1 MPVKP
6 SRKRPPKPRKFQS
19 VSLEIRPLTFFAGRH
34 LKIKCDGVR
43 PVCGPCTRV
52 PKDDECEYTD
62 VSSRTKDLQETISR
76 LKARINE
83 LENPHQTQSSSG
95 SSRYEVGSPTPSS
108 PSIISGTSGS
118 FSDSD
123 HSLLGVQEPPVD
135 MIPML
140 LDSFLPHASQ
150 YSFFMHPGRFRAS
163 ALLQLPL
170 GHPNRPSPALLCAVY
185 LWGIHLSRS
194 EPLVSYET
202 IFIRRAQQ
210 HIATELSDRAHPVHR
225 IHTIQAHVL
234 LSTYFLGSKQ
244 FLEAEFHINAA
255 VTLSLGY
262 HLHMIRSSRPG
273 SSDPP
278 LLSAPGSAEI
288 FLEPPRNAIE
298 EGERI
303 RGFWTVVYAQHCLI
317 MTLRACSSNSSNT
330 FGVLESPGLHI
341 DTPWPLDITQ
351 YERGMLPRDLRGVDT
366 VQGFVVR
373 GVPGPNSVVSAQVQ
387 AMVLLQ
393 RATQLA
399 GKWSRCKG
407 SSVFLAKKGTED
419 DFSNVSASTGSVYE
433 RTCRARGAYSAVCG
447 GYPSVSHYYGSHGEE
462 ARMMAVT
469 HALLSA
475 AIIQLHRP
483 QCGADASGTGEAVA
497 ACVVAARRILNTLG
511 DTNVP
516 NFGCAS
522 PVVGTLLLL
531 ACQAIAHRVERMR
544 YFQECLGSTLNVDV
558 ARNSEEAALL
568 VDLQTGL
575 TTMNLLAVDC
585 PLVQYQLEKI
595 QSKFNALGL

>member
-6 SRKRPPKPRKFQS
+6 SRKRPPKPRT
-19 VSLEIRPLTFFAGRH
+19 EPLRRGKACLNCRQVPASQDL
-34 LKIKCDGVR
+34 LKKCDGVR

-76 LKARINE
+76 LKARVNE
-83 LENPHQTQSSSG
+83 LENPLQTQSSSG
-95 SSRYEVGSPTPSS
+95 SSRYEVASPTPSS

-210 HIATELSDRAHPVHR
+210 HIATELSDKAHPVHR

-288 FLEPPRNAIE
+288 FLEPPRDAIE

-341 DTPWPLDITQ
+341 DTPWPLDIAQ

-399 GKWSRCKG
+399 GKWSRSMSPQAQAAYTNAHAG
-407 SSVFLAKKGTED
+407 LE
-419 DFSNVSASTGSVYE
+419 
-433 RTCRARGAYSAVCG
+433 ARIQQFAAGI
-447 GYPSVSHYYGSHGEE
+447 PSVSHYYGSRGEE

-497 ACVVAARRILNTLG
+497 ACVVAARRILSTLG